1 VITEKWTTGHM
12 KNGEMTKPQRRWEV
26 RFRAPDGKE
35 RSKTLHTEKLAKKYE
50 REQLTAL
57 DKGSWIDPR
66 HASETFGDYSKR
78 WMKERHDL
86 RPRTVEL
93 YESLLKIHIR
103 PKFTDLPLGKITPGA
118 VRSWNSALAQRHPVT
133 AAKAFRLLRQILST
147 AVADEQIA
155 RNPCVVKGA
164 GQESSPE
171 RPSISIPEVDA
182 LTEAMPVAL
191 RVAVLLA
198 AWCQLRAAEIR
209 GLERRDIDLM
219 HGTVRIERTVNHVA
233 NDEGR
238 IEIGPPKTE
247 AGIRTLTVP
256 PHLLPALKHH
266 LAAHVGTD
274 PSAPLLAGKKGER
287 LSPPVVQKAWN
298 VARISIGRPEIH
310 FHDLR
315 HAGAT
320 WLAVSGATTREI
332 MARLGHASPAAALRY
347 QHATADRDT
356 ALAGALSAMV
366 PIPAV
371 VPISRAAA
379 GKPRDFRES
388 AGE

>member
-1 VITEKWTTGHM
+1 VIERRTTKSGY
-12 KNGEMTKPQRRWEV
+12 RYDV
-26 RFRAPDGKE
+26 RLRGPDGVE
-35 RSKTLHTEKLAKKYE
+35 QSHTCRTLKDAQRYE
-50 REQLTAL
+50 REQRSSL

-66 HASETFGDYSKR
+66 LASLTFGDYSKR

-103 PKFTDLPLGKITPGA
+103 PTFTALPLGKITPGA

-133 AAKAFRLLRQILST
+133 AAKAYRLLRQILST

-182 LTEAMPVAL
+182 LTEAMPVKL
-191 RVAVLLA
+191 RVAVMLA

-209 GLERRDIDLM
+209 GLERRDIDLL

-233 NDEGR
+233 NDGGR
-238 IEIGPPKTE
+238 VEIGPPKTE
-247 AGIRTLTVP
+247 AGIRTLAVP
-256 PHLLPALKHH
+256 PHLLPSLKHH
-266 LAAHVGTD
+266 LEAHVRAD

-287 LSPPVVQKAWN
+287 LRPAVIQEAWN
-298 VARISIGRPEIH
+298 VARVSIGRPELH

-320 WLAVSGATTREI
+320 WSAISGATTREL

-347 QHATADRDT
+347 QHATEDRDT
-356 ALAGALSAMV
+356 ALASALSALV
-366 PIPAV
+366 APAAV
-371 VPISRAAA
+371 LPISEAAA
-379 GKPRDFRES
+379 GYSRDTAES
-388 AGE
+388 AAG